1 MMSSATGGHV
11 EEPVRRTTLRAE
23 TREALRARILDGR
36 LPPGANLR
44 ERDLSEA
51 LGVSRTPLREAL
63 LGLAAEGLLRLEAQR
78 GFFVTDLTVAEA
90 REIYPLIW
98 TLESLALQRGAPAE
112 VEALAAINAR
122 FRRAEDAQQALA
134 WDRAWHEQLVRQT
147 GAART
152 AAVLEPLRTAAAR
165 YEYRFFSGRN
175 AILESARQHDAI
187 GLALKRKRH
196 ADAARLIQQNWE
208 QGLRWVEHTFAR

>member
-1 MMSSATGGHV
+1 MMSAVHLRQV

-78 GFFVTDLTVAEA
+78 GFFVTDLTVTEA

-98 TLESLALQRGAPAE
+98 TLESLALERGAPADAA
-112 VEALAAINAR
+112 ALAAINAR
-122 FRRAEDAQQALA
+122 FRRAQDPQQALA
-134 WDRAWHEQLVRQT
+134 WDGAWHEELVRQT

-152 AAVLEPLRTAAAR
+152 AAVLEPLRAAAAR

-175 AILESARQHDAI
+175 AIVESARQHDAV